1 VLFFGKLT
9 PAQLEEF
16 ESTFRHFDSD
26 DTNTLEIEEFT
37 AALASLG
44 ISYSVRLPFPSSF
57 FSIAAN
63 EARVAS

>member
-16 ESTFRHFDSD
+16 ESTF
-26 DTNTLEIEEFT
+26 EIEEFT